1 VPQTRKT
8 RTTRTTRSVRPRSR
22 RSVVVAFLV
31 AALLFM
37 AGSFIAPLTIQLLKP
52 LPTDYDA
59 TFRTAETSALVA
71 GDTVTPANADRPECA
86 TPDLAPHSCFVD
98 EVAAVST
105 QHTTTA
111 ATDTRTEITAETTR
125 ELLLDGEPTARL
137 DDEVRLARSS
147 GYPVSDPV
155 SRLVIDAPGL
165 PGELAPEPFIRTG
178 LQYFFPFTLER
189 RSYDYFDTTAQL
201 TVPLDYVGE
210 GEHNGHEAYELHHTV
225 TAVPL
230 AEAVARAYLH
240 PTELT
245 AEPPPSGGALFG
257 LLSDEQRAMTR
268 AGHTSGPA
276 SRFFSDEELA
286 RFGFTGG
293 EIVAVSPFYSV
304 ERTLWVEP
312 RTGTI
317 LDVAENVHVQ
327 LATDQRQAEE
337 LAFDTSPDRVIFAAE
352 SRWDGDTTAQQRAA
366 ADEVVPWLRVLQIF
380 AVLMKAASFL
390 VAAWAVVTIVRHRRE
405 RP

>member
-1 VPQTRKT
+1 MAFPELSGDLSGATGRAPDPEDPDYPDDPECPPAVPAI
-8 RTTRTTRSVRPRSR
+8 R
-22 RSVVVAFLV
+22 RRRFLV

-245 AEPPPSGGALFG
+245 ARPSPSGGALFG

-268 AGHTSGPA
+268 AGHTSGRP
-276 SRFFSDEELA
+276 
-286 RFGFTGG
+286 
-293 EIVAVSPFYSV
+293 AVSSPMRSWRVSASPAVRSSRSAPSTPSNAPCGWSRAPARSSMSQRTSTSSWPPTSDRPRSWRSTPPPTGSSSPLRAAGTGTRPPSSV
-304 ERTLWVEP
+304 PP
-312 RTGTI
+312 RTRSCRGCGSC
-317 LDVAENVHVQ
+317 
-327 LATDQRQAEE
+327 R
-337 LAFDTSPDRVIFAAE
+337 S
-352 SRWDGDTTAQQRAA
+352 SRC
-366 ADEVVPWLRVLQIF
+366 
-380 AVLMKAASFL
+380 
-390 VAAWAVVTIVRHRRE
+390 
-405 RP
+405 